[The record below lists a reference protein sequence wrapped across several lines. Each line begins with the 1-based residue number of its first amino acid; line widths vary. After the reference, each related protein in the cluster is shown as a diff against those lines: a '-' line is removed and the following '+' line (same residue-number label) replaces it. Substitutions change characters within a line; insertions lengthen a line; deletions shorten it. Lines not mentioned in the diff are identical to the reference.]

1 MEKSI
6 VEEIEIRSENVSIK
20 YFPIFVSFNNYNY

>member
-6 VEEIEIRSENVSIK
+6 VEEIEIRSVVVIK
-20 YFPIFVSFNNYNY
+20 YFSIFVSFNNYNY